1 MIPLQNGILA
11 STAVITTMEAGNIKT
26 ASENALS
33 ELRKSN
39 EESRKQIFFLQVWR
53 KNGRLIAVKYS
64 RKEEGKI

>member
-1 MIPLQNGILA
+1 
-11 STAVITTMEAGNIKT
+11 MEAGNIKT

-53 KNGRLIAVKYS
+53 KHGRLIAVKYS